1 MCRWRSCCWEYEPR
15 LWQRTRLFSSK
26 YLGHPNWVAYSSP
39 VIALRPGDV
48 AHLRLAC
55 FTCLFD
61 FRDGYGSLDHLNT
74 DSFSDGFDYW
84 SDRLFDPPRSF
95 LLCRAGFGLGL

>member
-1 MCRWRSCCWEYEPR
+1 MPCVD
-15 LWQRTRLFSSK
+15 L
-26 YLGHPNWVAYSSP
+26 LGLERHAELV
-39 VIALRPGDV
+39 VQVTALSPGDV
-48 AHLRLAC
+48 AHLRLAR

-95 LLCRAGFGLGL
+95 LLCRAGFGLGLGNRSLGRSLGRLACLTA